1 MSDTPQS
8 AGRIVGLV
16 LVSIIAG
23 LYVLGGVFGAIHV
36 ISDHFMWNWHGRADL
51 LTGRYPFIDSWAEL
65 PKDGE
70 ASYAGVVIASDEALP
85 VPRALQAVDLAMS
98 SLIGIL
104 GGLLV
109 ALIAVR
115 LLARKSV
122 SRIARW
128 GLLALGI
135 LIMVKSTVGPQ
146 LQVLAVNIAVQE
158 LGYPILD
165 PLAGDGLTE
174 QQFPEGITPG
184 LLGIWAIT
192 PADSLLFLTGA
203 IIAVLGYL
211 LTEKVRRQRTAAS
224 PSEVQ

>member
-1 MSDTPQS
+1 MSETPQS
-8 AGRIVGLV
+8 PGRVVGLV
-16 LVSIIAG
+16 LASVIAG
-23 LYVLGGVFGAIHV
+23 LFVLLATLSAIHV
-36 ISDHFMWNWHGRADL
+36 ISDHFTWNWSGHAQL

-70 ASYAGVVIASDEALP
+70 ASYSGVNISSAEALR
-85 VPRALQAVDLAMS
+85 VPRALQAVDIAMS
-98 SLIGIL
+98 SLVGIL

-109 ALIAVR
+109 VLIAVR

-128 GLLALGI
+128 GLLGLGI

-174 QQFPEGITPG
+174 QQFPEGITLG
-184 LLGIWAIT
+184 MLGIWAIT
-192 PADSLLFLTGA
+192 PADSLLFSTGA
-203 IIAVLGYL
+203 IIAVMGFMLAGGRSGSR
-211 LTEKVRRQRTAAS
+211 V
-224 PSEVQ
+224 